1 MQTGETRIRSKA
13 MPPPNTNPMELDHVR
28 VHVSNPFSRLSM
40 GEPMMQLRGV
50 GGWPGGGGA
59 GGVQLTTR
67 RASAQFQVL
76 DKITFYLST

>member
-40 GEPMMQLRGV
+40 VRRV
-50 GGWPGGGGA
+50 TSRTGA
-59 GGVQLTTR
+59 KVVE
-67 RASAQFQVL
+67 SAGIVRVKVSYKMIPQECSQ
-76 DKITFYLST
+76 